1 MSLPRTSPAAE
12 DLPLDPT
19 TIRKKRRRGPVAC
32 YPCRERKR
40 KCDALRPVCASCIA
54 GDWPCHWPEVDKRRR
69 QFKKVRAGREAGS
82 AGGAGRKS
90 RSRSRSG
97 SGSSDGEREQET
109 TIGRDPAG
117 TGVHQQH
124 RTGSVGTKGL
134 ARHDSSSFVRD
145 QIRADPGRE
154 TRFTDNDITT
164 TSTTRSFSSS
174 FGVADDGSQSHSQ
187 PHQLFLPSTSTSH
200 SRSPPTDGTGRFS
213 ALLNP
218 MVLHSSTHLD
228 DHRPASYQS
237 GSESQ
242 SGQQLQSHAEHYN
255 YHHRHLQAPT
265 GSQRPAFNDNSHDND
280 TDYPLN
286 SHSALNLDP
295 NMNMNMNSNLNMNS
309 AYSAA
314 EK

>member
-12 DLPLDPT
+12 DLPLDPS

-69 QFKKVRAGREAGS
+69 QFKKVRAGQEAGS

-109 TIGRDPAG
+109 TFDRDPAG
-117 TGVHQQH
+117 VH
-124 RTGSVGTKGL
+124 RDYPTGSLGTNGLVG
-134 ARHDSSSFVRD
+134 HESSSSSRHRF
-145 QIRADPGRE
+145 RADPGRE

-164 TSTTRSFSSS
+164 STARSFSSS
-174 FGVADDGSQSHSQ
+174 FSVGGDGSQSQPQ

-200 SRSPPTDGTGRFS
+200 SRSPPTDGNGRFS

-218 MVLHSSTHLD
+218 IVLQPVSTN
-228 DHRPASYQS
+228 DHQSASYTS
-237 GSESQ
+237 RSAE
-242 SGQQLQSHAEHYN
+242 QLQSHPDYYN
-255 YHHRHLQAPT
+255 YDHHHLQAPT
-265 GSQRPAFNDNSHDND
+265 GSQRPAENDH
-280 TDYPLN
+280 DYPLN
-286 SHSALNLDP
+286 SHSSLNLNLNS
-295 NMNMNMNSNLNMNS
+295 NMAMNST
-309 AYSAA
+309 YSAA

>member
-1 MSLPRTSPAAE
+1 MSLPRSSPAAE

-69 QFKKVRAGREAGS
+69 QFKKVRAGQEAGS

-109 TIGRDPAG
+109 TFDRDPTG
-117 TGVHQQH
+117 TGVHQ
-124 RTGSVGTKGL
+124 RDKTGSLCTNILAGL
-134 ARHDSSSFVRD
+134 ESSSSFRDPVRS
-145 QIRADPGRE
+145 DPGRE
-154 TRFTDNDITT
+154 TRFADNDNT

-174 FGVADDGSQSHSQ
+174 FSVGGNGSQSQSQ
-187 PHQLFLPSTSTSH
+187 PHQLFLPSTSH
-200 SRSPPTDGTGRFS
+200 SRSPLDGNGRFS

-218 MVLHSSTHLD
+218 MVLQPSSTHLN
-228 DHRPASYQS
+228 DHRPASYRS
-237 GSESQ
+237 TSEPQ
-242 SGQQLQSHAEHYN
+242 SGQQLQSHPASHDYD
-255 YHHRHLQAPT
+255 YHLPLAPT
-265 GSQRPAFNDNSHDND
+265 GSQQAAGNDNDH
-280 TDYPLN
+280 DYPLH
-286 SHSALNLDP
+286 SHSALNL
-295 NMNMNMNSNLNMNS
+295 NSNLNMNS